1 MIPDTARHSVS
12 ASSFLAADVGGTH
25 VRVGLI
31 EPDPT
36 GVSPPHLL
44 NVRKYRCAEYPSLS
58 AILTDFLRKRSPVHD
73 CIIASAGFQ
82 LTDGTLIT
90 TNLPW
95 PLSLHQLREDL
106 NLAGVY
112 LVNDFEAL
120 AYATEDMEAAQ
131 LLHLTGPTKTPN
143 GPRLLLGPGTGLGA
157 ALWIPNDGR
166 PIVLPTEA
174 GQAALP
180 STTEI
185 EMQLVRHM
193 LGDGTHI
200 SIEHALS
207 GPGILN
213 LYHALC
219 AIQKAPRMHSSPDA
233 ISRAAS
239 AGTDTLSSQTVEIF
253 CNLLGSVVG
262 DLVMLYGAQGGVY
275 LAGGILPQLR
285 ESLLHSRFVER
296 FLNKG
301 AMREALQRV
310 PVRLIEHGQLGILGA
325 ARWYLSK
332 QATQENSALAPQL
345 IDANQTGMRQA
356 KPARHPT
363 VSDASASPMPPLPC

>member
-1 MIPDTARHSVS
+1 MTSIIPNTARHASS
-12 ASSFLAADVGGTH
+12 ISSFLAADVGGTH

-31 EPDPT
+31 E
-36 GVSPPHLL
+36 SNLKYSIPPHLL
-44 NVRKYRCAEYPSLS
+44 NVRTYRCAEYPSLG
-58 AILTDFLRKRSPVHD
+58 AILTDFLGERSPMRD
-73 CIIASAGFQ
+73 CVIASAGFQ
-82 LTDGTLIT
+82 LSDGTVIT

-95 PLSLHQLREDL
+95 PLSLHQLRADL
-106 NLAGVY
+106 NLTEVY

-131 LLHLTGPTKTPN
+131 LLHLTGPTETPD

-180 STTEI
+180 STTEL

-193 LGDGTHI
+193 LGNRAHVP
-200 SIEHALS
+200 IEHALS

-213 LYHALC
+213 LYHALG
-219 AIQKAPRMHSSPDA
+219 AIQDVPRTYTSPDA

-239 AGTDTLSSQTVEIF
+239 ASTDMLSSQTLEVF

-275 LAGGILPQLR
+275 LAGGILPQLC
-285 ESLLHSRFVER
+285 EPLLRSHFVER

-301 AMREALQRV
+301 PMREALQRV
-310 PVRLIEHGQLGILGA
+310 PVRLIEHGQLGIIGA

-332 QATQENSALAPQL
+332 KAT
-345 IDANQTGMRQA
+345 
-356 KPARHPT
+356 
-363 VSDASASPMPPLPC
+363 